1 MRNILIFGGL
11 AVIGYALYNK
21 FYKKD
26 NKVEPKKGQTQP
38 EGCGVAGCG
47 DIPNPNIPIKAK
59 SNLGLGGL
67 LSMDDIDTTKPNVID
82 SAVVPK
88 KGKFTSITPN
98 RPIGRPRKSNID
110 LLTGNC
116 QCIKAPCNC

>member
-21 FYKKD
+21 FGKKD
-26 NKVEPKKGQTQP
+26 
-38 EGCGVAGCG
+38 
-47 DIPNPNIPIKAK
+47 K
-59 SNLGLGGL
+59 SNLGLGGA
-67 LSMDDIDTTKPNVID
+67 LSMQTNTPNLETTNAETGIVLLGDKTKPNVID

-88 KGKFTSITPN
+88 KGKFTPN
-98 RPIGRPRKSNID
+98 RPIGRPNLSAMLK
-110 LLTGNC
+110 GNC